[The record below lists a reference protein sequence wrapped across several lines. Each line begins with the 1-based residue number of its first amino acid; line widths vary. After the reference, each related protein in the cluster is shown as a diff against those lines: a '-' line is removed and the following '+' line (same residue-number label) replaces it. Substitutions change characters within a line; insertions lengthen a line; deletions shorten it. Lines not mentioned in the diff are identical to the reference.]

1 VRPPE
6 TVRTGAAALVLA
18 LTFSVL
24 PLATVGALPSQEEP
38 ATGEGP
44 SFTPIA
50 ASVPTPPQPVTGS
63 DRNHHLAYELVLTSV
78 VPFQLDVTS
87 VEVRNARSGEV
98 LETLTGPALAS
109 AIRSI
114 ADASAEAEGSGSA
127 IAPSG
132 TSIVW
137 LNLAIPRGE
146 PIPKALRHEIGLDRV
161 DPQTGEP
168 ANLDAIVGDVRVD
181 STAPVNLAPPL
192 PRGTWYASDGC
203 CLPYTHHRR
212 GLLAIDGELL
222 VPQRYAI
229 DFYNVDDQYRTWV
242 GDPSAIDSYLIY
254 GQPALAAAAGTVV
267 AASDRLPDQPPPEEP
282 PGQPLPDTVGNY
294 VIVKIEPRLYLLYAH
309 LKPGSIEVENGDR
322 VTKGQ
327 RLAQVGNSGF
337 SSTPHLHFQVLTRRT
352 FFPSDSPPFTFT
364 RFDLVGQVPER
375 IWDANIGL
383 QPTGVLPYESAD
395 DPGPRVRMMPLDRNI
410 ITFP

>member
-1 VRPPE
+1 MRGRK
-6 TVRTGAAALVLA
+6 TLRTGAAVLLLA

-24 PLATVGALPSQEEP
+24 PLATVGAVPSEGDP
-38 ATGEGP
+38 AFGDDP

-50 ASVPTPPQPVTGS
+50 ASVPTPPQPVLGS
-63 DRNHHLAYELVLTSV
+63 DRNYHLAYELILTGL

-87 VEVRNARSGEV
+87 VEVRNARSGKV
-98 LETLTGPALAS
+98 LGSLAGPELAS

-114 ADASAEAEGSGSA
+114 SDATAEEPGSGSA

-137 LNLAIPRGE
+137 LNIAIPRGE
-146 PIPKALRHEIGLDRV
+146 PVPKVLRHAIGLTRV
-161 DPQTGEP
+161 DAPAGEP
-168 ANLDAIVGDVRVD
+168 ASLDAIVGDTRVD
-181 STAPVNLAPPL
+181 STEPVDLAPPL

-203 CLPYTHHRR
+203 CLDYTHHRR

-229 DFYNVDDQYRTWV
+229 DFYKVDDQQRTWV
-242 GDPSAIDSYLIY
+242 GDPSDIDSYLAY

-267 AASDRLPDQPPPEEP
+267 AASDRLPDQVPPLAP
-282 PGQPLPDTVGNY
+282 PSLPLRDTVGNH
-294 VIVKIEPRLYLLYAH
+294 VIVKVEPGTYLLYAH
-309 LKPGSIEVENGDR
+309 LKSGSIGVEKGDR

-327 RLAQVGNSGF
+327 RLGAVGNSGF

-375 IWDANIGL
+375 IWDDNIGT
-383 QPTGVLPYESAD
+383 QPTGVLPSVGAD
-395 DPGPRVRMMPLDRNI
+395 DPGPRLRTMPLDRNI